1 MSAGKVPA
9 DACGSG
15 LLRGGGGRSSR
26 SYGSLVRSNLSP
38 VRRRHVEHRIQPGET
53 LQGLAL
59 KYGVTMEQIKRVNR
73 LYTNDSIFLKKSL
86 TIPVPSRP
94 DAHTGATDADDEDD
108 DVDEGA
114 RLGGEVLRTDK
125 VLTASPSRTARE
137 LTARDFFSRLDG
149 FINESKQA
157 AARRWQDA
165 EKRLA
170 DLEAVCSSRTSEPPR
185 SPSGK
190 RQRPPLPATAV
201 PLTTTKLTLKL
212 REREDDI
219 FEL

>member
-1 MSAGKVPA
+1 MSAGNGPA
-9 DACGSG
+9 DAGGSG
-15 LLRGGGGRSSR
+15 LLRGGSGGSLSSR
-26 SYGSLVRSNLSP
+26 SYGSLVRSGLSP

-59 KYGVTMEQIKRVNR
+59 KYGVTTEQIKRVNR

-86 TIPVPSRP
+86 TIPVLSHS
-94 DAHTGATDADDEDD
+94 DAHTGATEADD
-108 DVDEGA
+108 DVDEGVC
-114 RLGGEVLRTDK
+114 LGTDVLRTDK
-125 VLTASPSRTARE
+125 VVTASPSRAAGE
-137 LTARDFFSRLDG
+137 LTARDFFSRLDS

-157 AARRWQDA
+157 TARRWPDA

-170 DLEAVCSSRTSEPPR
+170 HLEEVCCSGTSERPR
-185 SPSGK
+185 SLSGK
-190 RQRPPLPATAV
+190 RQRPEPPAAAV
-201 PLTTTKLTLKL
+201 PVTTTKLTLKL